1 MPNSQQSFQSD
12 VIDRRDYGKME
23 AQVERLTRDVHEL
36 TQTVEEIRDM
46 MQQANGG
53 WRAVV
58 LLGGIASAIGAA
70 ISWALSHIKVSP

>member
-36 TQTVEEIRDM
+36 TRTVEEIRDM

-58 LLGGIASAIGAA
+58 LLGGIASAIGAT
-70 ISWALSHIKVSP
+70 ISWALLHLKVSP